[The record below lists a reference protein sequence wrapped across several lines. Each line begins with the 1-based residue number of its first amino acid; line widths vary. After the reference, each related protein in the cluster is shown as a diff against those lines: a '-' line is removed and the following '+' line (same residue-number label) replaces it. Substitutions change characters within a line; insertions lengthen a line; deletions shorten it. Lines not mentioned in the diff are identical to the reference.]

1 MFTVEDVT
9 KRQSERID
17 EEGLDLH
24 QLLVR
29 GNYYLGQIDAEGF
42 NDEYKHMEM
51 NGESIYKRYSDWI
64 SFSHVVEAG
73 YLYQNGLDSRL
84 ERHNGKY
91 NEDTNGTITFP
102 NEAIAVVW
110 LDEILGQIS
119 DGAWENTDVDW
130 KKYYNMKVEIDESQ
144 SEVTVEGIDLQPLHF
159 SEEMIEYRVLVAR
172 MLFLVRCSGVEEKY
186 NEVQLTADLANLD
199 NWEINNG

>member
-9 KRQSERID
+9 KNQSERIE

-42 NDEYKHMEM
+42 GDEYKHMEM

-64 SFSHVVEAG
+64 SFSHVAEAG

-91 NEDTNGTITFP
+91 NEDTDGTITFP

-119 DGAWENTDVDW
+119 DGAWENSEIDW
-130 KKYYNMKVEIDESQ
+130 KKYHSMKVEIDESL
-144 SEVTVEGIDLQPLHF
+144 SDVTVDKQIEPLNF
-159 SEEMIEYRVLVAR
+159 KEELKQYSGLVAR
-172 MLFLVRCSGVEEKY
+172 MLFMARCSGAEEGY

-199 NWEINNG
+199 NWEVEV